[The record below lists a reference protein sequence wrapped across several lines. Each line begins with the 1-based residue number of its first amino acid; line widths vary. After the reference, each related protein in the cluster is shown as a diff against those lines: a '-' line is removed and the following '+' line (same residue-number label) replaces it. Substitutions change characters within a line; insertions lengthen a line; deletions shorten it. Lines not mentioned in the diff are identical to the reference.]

1 MTAWAAAL
9 LLAAG
14 ASAGAPPSSR
24 EPPPRFYGMTEGQ
37 IASALRKIHRDHTG
51 LASRV
56 EAVSASFLGT
66 PYKLGPLGEGED
78 GEFDRD
84 PLYSF
89 AQADCVTFVEQVMA
103 LSLEPELAEALS
115 GVLQKIRYRDGKVG
129 YATRNHFTE
138 VDWLPANAAAGFV
151 ADITAGVAGDKVKR
165 AAKTISKREWYA
177 RKTLDDLQGFDGAP
191 QAERERRLKALQSL
205 GSGLADEDASVPYVP
220 IESLPE
226 LLPKIPS
233 GAIASLVREDKPDKP
248 VLISHQALLI
258 DKGGVKFVR
267 HAAAGRQVEDVPA
280 LEYFYKYFNAS
291 WRLLGLNLGRIR

>member
-9 LLAAG
+9 LLAVG
-14 ASAGAPPSSR
+14 ASSWAASQD
-24 EPPPRFYGMTEGQ
+24 PPPRFFGMTEGQ
-37 IASALRKIHRDHTG
+37 IASALRRIHRDHPG
-51 LASRV
+51 LPSRV
-56 EAVSASFLGT
+56 EAVSAAFLGT

-103 LSLEPELAEALS
+103 LSLEPELAKALA
-115 GVLQKIRYRDGKVG
+115 GVLRRIRYRDGKVG

-138 VDWLPANAAAGFV
+138 VDWLPANAAAGFI
-151 ADITAGVAGDKVKR
+151 ADISAKVAGDKVKVAR
-165 AAKTISKREWYA
+165 KTISKREWYA
-177 RKTLDDLQGFDGAP
+177 RKTLDDLQGFDAAP
-191 QAERERRLKALQSL
+191 QAERERRLKALQAL

-226 LLPKIPS
+226 LLAKIPS
-233 GAIASLVREDKPDKP
+233 GAVASLVREDKPDKP

-258 DKGGVKFVR
+258 EKGGVKFVR

-291 WRLLGLNLGRIR
+291 WRLLGLNLSQVR